1 MLDYEAER
9 EIERDINNAVKW
21 YLSSSYGYYVKGDT
35 ILTDPYF
42 DQLAVRLRRVWDTIN
57 HPHKDLIT
65 EDDLWCGSLLL
76 AEEKYPEDII
86 QEFERAKKELEN
98 KQ

>member
-21 YLSSSYGYYVKGDT
+21 YLSSSYGYYIKGDT

-42 DQLAVRLRRVWDTIN
+42 DQLAVRLRR
-57 HPHKDLIT
+57 
-65 EDDLWCGSLLL
+65 CLLYTSPSPRDY
-76 AEEKYPEDII
+76 AASRMPSS
-86 QEFERAKKELEN
+86 A
-98 KQ
+98 